1 MLGVSTAEEAVELYK
16 QTNKIMELAGMKMQ
30 KWATNCELLRRTLK
44 QNGETLPTE
53 SHWTKVLGL
62 YWNTKEDKLSVN
74 LDSVLKTD
82 SPGNTK
88 RVVLQTTSRI
98 FDPLGFLSPFTIR
111 AKMLFQR
118 FWTQGLDWDT
128 SLPEP
133 LSDKWCKWVAEIG
146 YLRLLHQP
154 TIFQ

>member
-1 MLGVSTAEEAVELYK
+1 MGKPLPRIQETRMTRVPFGTTSSPFLLAATMQYHFNHVAPLFEETAAKLKKSFYVDDLVLGVSTAEEAVELYK

-30 KWATNCELLRRTLK
+30 KWATNCELLRRTLQ

-74 LDSVLKTD
+74 LDSVLKTE

-88 RVVLQTTSRI
+88 
-98 FDPLGFLSPFTIR
+98 
-111 AKMLFQR
+111 
-118 FWTQGLDWDT
+118 
-128 SLPEP
+128 
-133 LSDKWCKWVAEIG
+133 
-146 YLRLLHQP
+146 
-154 TIFQ
+154 

>member
-118 FWTQGLDWDT
+118 
-128 SLPEP
+128 
-133 LSDKWCKWVAEIG
+133 I
-146 YLRLLHQP
+146 
-154 TIFQ
+154 